1 MAIDGQIGTLT
12 LSRSWPPA
20 VVLTDELLDAPGQV
34 VRLRVEEP
42 GFLGGDQVLL
52 TAPLGLPFDVLG
64 TGYAN
69 CPDGHSFWGDVASSG
84 PATLHRVGADAPF
97 WGTDDNATFWEHPGT
112 VGFAQQAECFIHRDA
127 LERATFY
134 SLEVSAVNGGML
146 SRLPLR
152 LVGFDRLILSV
163 ASNRSGYAQALLA
176 LALALPRP
184 EEPESLLAD
193 VVPALPAVIQEA
205 GADADERGWK
215 RQADLTGWD
224 LETDA
229 GMLDHGAIGE
239 AFGSVIASQASG
251 AGSFSGEVSNTYSP
265 GVSSSAAMLRL
276 QQLRRH
282 GSTATIRLLVAD
294 GPRGHSNGHEFIRE
308 ECLFYEL
315 DIALTKCQLSAQAGN
330 TMKISGQFAA
340 IGDVRFVI
348 ADRTHPLSE
357 MASA

>member
-1 MAIDGQIGTLT
+1 MAIDGEIGTLT

-20 VVLTDELLDAPGQV
+20 VVLTDELLDAPGRV

-42 GFLGGDQVLL
+42 EFLGGDQVLL
-52 TAPLGLPFDVLG
+52 TAPLGLPIDVLG

-69 CPDGHSFWGDVASSG
+69 CPDGHSFWGDPDSSG
-84 PATLHRVGADAPF
+84 PASRHRVGTDAPF
-97 WGTDDNATFWEHPGT
+97 WGPDDNATFWEHPGT
-112 VGFAQQAECFIHRDA
+112 VGFAQQATVFIHRDA
-127 LERATFY
+127 LERVTFY
-134 SLEVSAVNGGML
+134 SLEVSAVNGGEL

-163 ASNRSGYAQALLA
+163 ASSRSGYAQALLA

-184 EEPESLLAD
+184 EQPESLLSD
-193 VVPALPAVIQEA
+193 LVTALPTVITEA

-215 RQADLTGWD
+215 RQADLSGWEI
-224 LETDA
+224 ETDA

-251 AGSFSGEVSNTYSP
+251 AGSFSGEMSNTYHP

-276 QQLRRH
+276 QQLTRH

-294 GPRGHSNGHEFIRE
+294 GPRGHSSGHEYIRE
-308 ECLFYEL
+308 DCLFYEL
-315 DIALTKCQLSAQAGN
+315 DIALTKTRLSAQSGN
-330 TMKISGQFAA
+330 TMQISGQFAA
-340 IGDVRFVI
+340 VGDVRFVI

-357 MASA
+357 MAST

>member
-1 MAIDGQIGTLT
+1 MAIDGEIGTLT

-20 VVLTDELLDAPGQV
+20 VVLTDELLDAPGLV
-34 VRLRVEEP
+34 VRLRIEEL
-42 GFLGGDQVLL
+42 GFLSGDQVLL
-52 TAPLGLPFDVLG
+52 TAPLGLPIDVLG

-69 CPDGHSFWGDVASSG
+69 CPDGHSFWGDAASSG
-84 PATLHRVGADAPF
+84 PASRHRIGADAPF
-97 WGTDDNATFWEHPGT
+97 WGTDDNASFWEHPGT
-112 VGFAQQAECFIHRDA
+112 VGFAQQATVFIHRDA
-127 LERATFY
+127 MGRATFY
-134 SLEVSAVNGGML
+134 GLEVSAVNGGEL

-163 ASNRSGYAQALLA
+163 ASSRSGYAGALLA

-184 EEPESLLAD
+184 LEPESLLAD
-193 VVPALPAVIQEA
+193 LVPTLPAAIQQA

-215 RQADLTGWD
+215 RQADLAGWEI
-224 LETDA
+224 ETDA

-251 AGSFSGEVSNTYSP
+251 AGSFSGQISNTYHP

-276 QQLRRH
+276 QQLTRH

-294 GPRGHSNGHEFIRE
+294 GPRGHSNGHEYIRE
-308 ECLFYEL
+308 ACLFYEL
-315 DIALTKCQLSAQAGN
+315 DIALTKTRLSAQAGDSM
-330 TMKISGQFAA
+330 TISGQFAA
-340 IGDVRFVI
+340 VGDVRFVI
-348 ADRTHPLSE
+348 ADRRHPVSE

>member
-1 MAIDGQIGTLT
+1 MAIDGTIGTLT

-20 VVLTDELLDAPGQV
+20 VVLTDAAIDAPASA
-34 VRLRVEEP
+34 VRLRLEEP
-42 GFLGGDQVLL
+42 GYLNGDQVLL
-52 TAPLGLPFDVLG
+52 TAPLGLPIDVLG
-64 TGYAN
+64 TGFAN
-69 CPDGHSFWGDVASSG
+69 CPDGHTFWGDAASGG
-84 PATLHRVGADAPF
+84 PASTHRVGADPSF
-97 WGTDDNATFWEHPGT
+97 WGPDDNATFWEHAGT
-112 VGFAQQAECFIHRDA
+112 VGFAQQATVFIHRDA
-127 LERATFY
+127 LERATVY
-134 SLEVSAVNGGML
+134 SLEVSAVNGGEL

-163 ASNRSGYAQALLA
+163 ASSRGGYAESLLA

-184 EEPESLLAD
+184 QEPESLLAD
-193 VVPALPAVIQEA
+193 LVPALPAVIKEA
-205 GADADERGWK
+205 GADAEERGWK
-215 RQADLTGWD
+215 RQADIYAWD
-224 LETDA
+224 LEDDA

-276 QQLRRH
+276 QQLSRH

-315 DIALTKCQLSAQAGN
+315 DIALTKARLSAQAGD
-330 TMKISGQFAA
+330 TMRISGQFAA
-340 IGDVRFVI
+340 IGEVRFVI
-348 ADRTHPLSE
+348 ADRTHPLSG
-357 MASA
+357 MDPA

>member
-20 VVLTDELLDAPGQV
+20 VVLTDELIDAPASV
-34 VRLRVEEP
+34 VRLRLDEP
-42 GFLGGDQVLL
+42 GYLNGDQVLL
-52 TAPLGLPFDVLG
+52 TAPQGLPIDVLG

-69 CPDGHSFWGDVASSG
+69 CPDGHTFWGDAASSG
-84 PATLHRVGADAPF
+84 PATQHRIGDDATF
-97 WGTDDNATFWEHPGT
+97 WGADDNATFWEHAGT
-112 VGFAQQAECFIHRDA
+112 VGLAQQATVFIHRDA
-127 LERATFY
+127 LDRATFY
-134 SLEVSAVNGGML
+134 SLEVSAVNGGEQG
-146 SRLPLR
+146 RIPLR
-152 LVGFDRLILSV
+152 LVGFDRLLLSV
-163 ASNRSGYAQALLA
+163 ASSSSGYAEALLA

-184 EEPESLLAD
+184 QEPESLLAD
-193 VVPALPAVIQEA
+193 LVPALPAVIQEA

-215 RQADLTGWD
+215 RQADLFSWD
-224 LETDA
+224 LENDA

-276 QQLRRH
+276 QQLSRH

-294 GPRGHSNGHEFIRE
+294 GPRGHSNGHECILE
-308 ECLFYEL
+308 QCLFYEL
-315 DIALTKCQLSAQAGN
+315 DIALTKTRLSAQAGD
-330 TMKISGQFAA
+330 TMKITGQFAA

-348 ADRTHPLSE
+348 ADRTHP
-357 MASA
+357 MAGMDPP

>member
-1 MAIDGQIGTLT
+1 MAIDGTIGTLT

-20 VVLTDELLDAPGQV
+20 VVLTDAVIDAPASV
-34 VRLRVEEP
+34 VRLRLEEP
-42 GFLGGDQVLL
+42 GYLNGDQVLL
-52 TAPLGLPFDVLG
+52 TAPLGLPLDVLG

-69 CPDGHSFWGDVASSG
+69 CPDGHTFWGDATSGG
-84 PATLHRVGADAPF
+84 PATAHRVGADPSF
-97 WGTDDNATFWEHPGT
+97 WGPDDNATFWEHAGT
-112 VGFAQQAECFIHRDA
+112 VGFAQQATVFIHRDA

-134 SLEVSAVNGGML
+134 SLEVSAVNGGEL

-152 LVGFDRLILSV
+152 LVGFDRLIVSV
-163 ASNRSGYAQALLA
+163 ASTRSGYAEALLA
-176 LALALPRP
+176 LALALPRTQ
-184 EEPESLLAD
+184 EPESLLAD
-193 VVPALPAVIQEA
+193 LVPALPAVIKEA

-215 RQADLTGWD
+215 RQADLSAWD
-224 LETDA
+224 LENDA

-276 QQLRRH
+276 QQLSRH

-315 DIALTKCQLSAQAGN
+315 DIALTKTRLSAQAGD
-330 TMKISGQFAA
+330 TMKITGQFAA
-340 IGDVRFVI
+340 VGDVRFVI

-357 MASA
+357 MDLA

>member
-1 MAIDGQIGTLT
+1 MAIDGTIGTLS

-20 VVLTDELLDAPGQV
+20 VVLTDAVIDAPATV
-34 VRLRVEEP
+34 VRLRLEEP
-42 GFLGGDQVLL
+42 GFLNGDQVLL
-52 TAPLGLPFDVLG
+52 TAPLGLPLDVLG

-69 CPDGHSFWGDVASSG
+69 CPDGHTFWGDAASGG
-84 PATLHRVGADAPF
+84 PATAHRLGADAPF
-97 WGTDDNATFWEHPGT
+97 WGPDDNATFWEHAGT
-112 VGFAQQAECFIHRDA
+112 VGFAQQATVFIHRDA

-134 SLEVSAVNGGML
+134 SLEVSAVNGGEL

-163 ASNRSGYAQALLA
+163 ASTRNGYAEALLA

-184 EEPESLLAD
+184 EEPENLLAD
-193 VVPALPAVIQEA
+193 LVPVLPAVIQEA

-215 RQADLTGWD
+215 RQADLLEWD
-224 LETDA
+224 LEDDA
-229 GMLDHGAIGE
+229 GMLKTEAIGE

-251 AGSFSGEVSNTYSP
+251 AGSFVGEVSNTYSP
-265 GVSSSAAMLRL
+265 GVSSGAAMLRL
-276 QQLRRH
+276 QQLSRH

-294 GPRGHSNGHEFIRE
+294 GRRGHSNGHAFIRE
-308 ECLFYEL
+308 ECLFYEF
-315 DIALTKCQLSAQAGN
+315 DIALTKTRLSARAGD

-340 IGDVRFVI
+340 IGDVRHVI

-357 MASA
+357 MDPA